1 MSLAFAFV
9 LDPFDALEFVG
20 DTSFC
25 LMAECQR
32 RGHAVFAIEAAD
44 LAVDEATPTG
54 RASPVEMDPAR
65 GWVPKG
71 PATVTPLGDFDC
83 VFMRKEP
90 PFDMSYIYA
99 TYVLEFAPAGTFVIN
114 DPRGL
119 RNANEKLYSLHFPAL
134 IPESL
139 VARTK
144 AELMAFMERVGG
156 SMVIKPLGSYGGQE
170 VFVCRTGDTNLGVI
184 LDSVTDKGRNL
195 ILAQRYLPEVATEGD
210 KRILVLDGEPIGAFL
225 RRPSPGDHRANISA
239 GGTAEP
245 ADVSAA
251 DRALCE
257 SIASRLVDDGLY
269 FVGLDVIG
277 GLITEINVTC
287 PAGVYEV
294 DQFNGVN
301 SAEPVIAFC
310 EAQVAARRAASPSS
324 A

>member
-144 AELMAFMERVGG
+144 AELTAFMERVGG

-239 GGTAEP
+239 GGSPVRQRAYRSRGQALETAG
-245 ADVSAA
+245 AG
-251 DRALCE
+251 DR
-257 SIASRLVDDGLY
+257 RLQRQLRRVAGGDLPGRRQHPGL
-269 FVGLDVIG
+269 V
-277 GLITEINVTC
+277 
-287 PAGVYEV
+287 V
-294 DQFNGVN
+294 DQCQRAVGH
-301 SAEPVIAFC
+301 PVDSIGLGG
-310 EAQVAARRAASPSS
+310 QR
-324 A
+324 